1 MTLVTGASA
10 TQDVT
15 ANINHYHS
23 GYQRQGRLQRK
34 SSLTGGPRVLGLENL
49 PDNHRFSAGPAAE
62 DELPHLGAMM
72 ARHIPGLRA
81 SQAAFEEVHRY
92 SQSILSI
99 RGKSGL
105 AGCFAALL
113 LNSEGLARLLH
124 GCLPVAAPPPSLLV
138 RPEEAAAGIYIW
150 ALCFPGLA
158 AGAAALIMQWLNQP
172 LYAGADIYA
181 RAATA
186 RGEAFLVRTGFC
198 PLEDATKSSLW
209 AYRRRSL
216 GALMP
221 ELASPADFVQPFE
234 KNPQSADQFH

>member
-113 LNSEGLARLLH
+113 LNSEGLARLL
-124 GCLPVAAPPPSLLV
+124 ASRRASSF
-138 RPEEAAAGIYIW
+138 AAG
-150 ALCFPGLA
+150 P
-158 AGAAALIMQWLNQP
+158 
-172 LYAGADIYA
+172 
-181 RAATA
+181 A
-186 RGEAFLVRTGFC
+186 RGGRRRDLYLGTLLSRTGGRGSSPHHAVAQPAVVCWRRHLC
-198 PLEDATKSSLW
+198 P
-209 AYRRRSL
+209 RGN
-216 GALMP
+216 GARGGIPRPDRIL
-221 ELASPADFVQPFE
+221 SPRGR
-234 KNPQSADQFH
+234 

>member
-62 DELPHLGAMM
+62 DELPHLGAML
-72 ARHIPGLRA
+72 AR
-81 SQAAFEEVHRY
+81 
-92 SQSILSI
+92 
-99 RGKSGL
+99 GL

-198 PLEDATKSSLW
+198 PLEDADKSSLW

-234 KNPQSADQFH
+234 KNPQSAEQFH